1 MAPPLRIF
9 GEPDST
15 IDWCESNFEVSEYI
29 AEFWN
34 TVSSLFILVSPLMG
48 LFHMKNQNLERRCH
62 FMMLVMIVIGIGSIL
77 FHSTLRYSMQLM
89 DEVPMIYGTSAI
101 CYFLFEVKKP
111 PNSAN
116 VKLIVLLTLY
126 CVAFTISYL
135 TVKNP
140 YIHETMFLILVAVN
154 VLCGFKMVFDKGAHL
169 SSNCKKLFAIGIVM
183 YVFSGLT
190 WNGDNHLCSG
200 LQNLRARHVPHWM
213 SPITQLHAWWHFFSG
228 IGTYIITMSLMEY
241 RMRILDRPCAVIWK
255 WFGPVLV
262 LEQKSK
268 TIYDRIPRSSK

>member
-9 GEPDST
+9 GEPDAT
-15 IDWCESNFEVSEYI
+15 IDWCESNFEVSEYV

-34 TVSSLFILVSPLMG
+34 TISSLFILVSPLMG
-48 LFHMKNQNLERRCH
+48 LFYMKNQNLERRCH
-62 FMMLVMIVIGIGSIL
+62 FMMLVMIVIGIGSVL
-77 FHSTLRYSMQLM
+77 FHCTLRYSMQLM

-116 VKLIVLLTLY
+116 VKLILLLTVY
-126 CVAFTISYL
+126 CAAFTISYL

-154 VLCGFKMVFDKGAHL
+154 VLCGFKMIFDKGAHL
-169 SSNCKKLFAIGIVM
+169 SDNCKKLFALGIVM

-190 WNGDNHLCSG
+190 WNGDNRLCSG
-200 LQNLRARHVPHWM
+200 LQGLRMRHLPHWM
-213 SPITQLHAWWHFFSG
+213 APVTQLHAWWHFFSG
-228 IGTYIITMSLMEY
+228 IGTYVITMSLMEY
-241 RMRILDRPCAVIWK
+241 RMRILDRPCDVKWK
-255 WFGPVLV
+255 WFGPILI
-262 LEQKSK
+262 LQPKPKS
-268 TIYDRIPRSSK
+268 IYDHIPRAKK